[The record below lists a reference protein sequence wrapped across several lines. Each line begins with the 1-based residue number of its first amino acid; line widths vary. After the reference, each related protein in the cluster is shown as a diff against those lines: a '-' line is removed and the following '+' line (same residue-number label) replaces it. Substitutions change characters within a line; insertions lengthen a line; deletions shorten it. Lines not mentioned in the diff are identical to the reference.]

1 MKFLNTILILFLSF
15 HSLKAQLFTYPEG
28 LRTGIPHNDDFTVM
42 VRVKGGEWKETF
54 EYKVQVD
61 MDRVQDAS
69 MVQFD
74 MNEPVEVMVKKNNG
88 LIQTV
93 DIRPKSKSIK
103 YEKVG
108 NCIFFTIDKPQYLS
122 VEFNVFVSL
131 SFQRTPLRFRVRP
144 LTHATGRVEDYIQS
158 LVNWLLPSVLLQ
170 SPSFVGALDLI
181 GNPANLV
188 ISLYQ
193 SAVNVF
199 RNPISAVAH
208 CFCNE
213 V

>member
-1 MKFLNTILILFLSF
+1 MDISIPYMWADITDKHMFSLLTSFSSLLTLSALYRHHSPPSFPSLDVTRYSPPPRYLHLTYCRIHPIYFL
-15 HSLKAQLFTYPEG
+15 
-28 LRTGIPHNDDFTVM
+28 
-42 VRVKGGEWKETF
+42 
-54 EYKVQVD
+54 
-61 MDRVQDAS
+61 
-69 MVQFD
+69 
-74 MNEPVEVMVKKNNG
+74 
-88 LIQTV
+88 
-93 DIRPKSKSIK
+93 
-103 YEKVG
+103 
-108 NCIFFTIDKPQYLS
+108 LS

-144 LTHATGRVEDYIQS
+144 LTHATGRVEDYIQC